1 MKNIIKIFVSTL
13 IIASVFSSCKKDEKS
28 PENPGNV
35 GNPTEII
42 TTVKLELTD
51 SVSGE
56 LVSATWKDADGDGP
70 GQPVITGLNLK
81 PDRIYHGQIL
91 LLDESKSPV
100 DTVSQEVEEE
110 KNAHQFY
117 YMVTGSATG
126 KVAFSKT
133 DMDDNNMPV
142 GLTLRV
148 FTTPSAASSG
158 SLKVLLKHYDGIAK
172 STDPTVGETDVEAD
186 FPLQIQ

>member
-1 MKNIIKIFVSTL
+1 MKNITKIFVSTF

-28 PENPGNV
+28 PENPGNA

-56 LVSATWKDADGDGP
+56 LVTATWKDADGDGP

-81 PDRIYHGQIL
+81 TDRIYLGHVL

-117 YMVTGSATG
+117 YTVSGSATG

-133 DMDDNNMPV
+133 DVDDNNMPV
-142 GLTLRV
+142 GLTIRV
-148 FTTPSAASSG
+148 FTTPSPASSG